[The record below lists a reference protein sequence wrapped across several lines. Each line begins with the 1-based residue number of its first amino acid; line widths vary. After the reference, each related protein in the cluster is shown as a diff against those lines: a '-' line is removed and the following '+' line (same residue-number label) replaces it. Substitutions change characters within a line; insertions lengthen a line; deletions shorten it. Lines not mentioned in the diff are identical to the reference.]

1 MKLIKLIF
9 IFLVC
14 SNSWAQT
21 SSVTQ
26 LPQNGT
32 EEGSANTDSNNDVIY
47 VIGSKEKVFY
57 TPGSAYFL
65 DSKELEKFNYQDV
78 NRILDKVP
86 GVYIQEEDGIGLRP
100 NIGLRGAHPHRSKK
114 VSLLEDGILVGP
126 APYSAP
132 AAYYFPSTS
141 RIGSMEVFKGP
152 SSVKY
157 GPNSIGGAINMVTPK
172 IRKNTIQNKV
182 NYEGGL
188 IHSATISHQANIKE
202 KSWLIQGNYKNGNS
216 FKEIEG
222 TDDRPSISQ
231 SDFLL
236 KYQYDLPNNRKISL
250 KLSHATE
257 DSEETYL
264 GVSDDDYN
272 ANPYNRYSASALDRM
287 QWDRQ
292 AIMVGWHS
300 PLFNSSQYNLRV
312 YHHQMNR
319 NWNKFSRFRN
329 NQDLDEVLYQNDSN
343 DLLSVLN
350 GRRNS
355 LDETENL
362 IIGENDRKYFSQG
375 VQSEFTIPM
384 TTGNLFHQVNLGLRI
399 HRDQVSRNHSE
410 IENQML
416 NGSLVAV
423 EDTYQVT
430 NKIEDTSTA
439 LSTFIQDEIILGDLT
454 AKVGARFERIRSVRD
469 TNVIGES
476 DIIETQDIITP
487 GVGVNYSLSKNI
499 AILAGVNQ
507 GNTIVGPGQD
517 ASIGPEKAI
526 NYEAGVRIKAPFYF
540 EAIGFLSDYSNIK
553 GTCSF
558 SAGCGEELIDQE
570 FNGGEAQII
579 GVESIA
585 TKDFRIGNFILP
597 ISLNYT
603 FTQAK
608 FISSSTSDNPE
619 WGIGEIRDGDPLP
632 YVPQHSVNL
641 GTGIRNQKYE
651 FNLNVLW
658 KSQMADQSV
667 AENRKLIPSYGVIDT
682 TIKYH
687 YNQFTNLFL
696 KVNNVLDNSYVVSYR
711 PFGIRPGAPRL
722 LRAGFNHT
730 F

>member
-1 MKLIKLIF
+1 MKFLKLVF
-9 IFLVC
+9 ILLSC
-14 SNSWAQT
+14 SKSFAQT
-21 SSVTQ
+21 SSVTK
-26 LPQNGT
+26 LPQSEVNKT
-32 EEGSANTDSNNDVIY
+32 SVSPDSNDDVIY

-65 DSKELEKFNYQDV
+65 DPKELEKFNYQDV

-172 IRKNTIQNKV
+172 IKKNSMENKV

-188 IHSATISHQANIKE
+188 VHSATISHQANIKE
-202 KSWLIQGNYKNGNS
+202 KSWLIQGNYKNGRS

-222 TDDRPSISQ
+222 NTERPEISQ

-264 GVSDDDYN
+264 GVSDEDYN
-272 ANPYNRYSASALDRM
+272 VNPFNRYSASALDRM

-292 AIMVGWHS
+292 AIMLGWHS
-300 PLFNSSQYNLRV
+300 PLFKSSKYDLRV

-329 NQDLDEVLYQNDSN
+329 NQNLDEVLYQNDTN

-350 GRRNS
+350 GSRNS
-355 LDETENL
+355 ADESENL

-375 VQSEFTIPM
+375 IQSEFSIPM
-384 TTGNLFHQVNLGLRI
+384 TTGNIFHQLNLGVRI
-399 HRDQVSRNHSE
+399 HRDQVRRNHSE
-410 IENQML
+410 VEKQMQDGNL
-416 NGSLVAV
+416 LAV

-439 LSTFIQDEIILGDLT
+439 LSTFLQDEIIIGDLT

-469 TNVIGES
+469 TNVAGEN
-476 DIIETQDIITP
+476 DIIENQDMITP
-487 GVGVNYSLSKNI
+487 GVGVNYSLTQNI

-526 NYEAGVRIKAPFYF
+526 NYEAGVRVKGPLYF

-558 SAGCGEELIDQE
+558 SAGCDDEQIDQE

-579 GVESIA
+579 GLESIA
-585 TKDFRIGNFILP
+585 SKDFRFGNYILP
-597 ISLNYT
+597 LSLNYT
-603 FTQAK
+603 FTQAR
-608 FISSSTSDNPE
+608 FVSSSTSDNPE
-619 WGIGEIRDGDPLP
+619 WGIGEIREGDPLP

-641 GTGIRNQKYE
+641 GAGIRNQKYE
-651 FNLNVLW
+651 LNLNVLW

-682 TIKYH
+682 TFKYH
-687 YNQFTNLFL
+687 HNRFTNVFVKL
-696 KVNNVLDNSYVVSYR
+696 NNVLDNTYVVSYR